1 MTELA
6 ESHWIIKRR
15 PWRSVSALHG
25 NTLFLRSEARILGK
39 LLTDQGF
46 MVDLNINDEWPR
58 LTDRPAIILA
68 WHKRR
73 SAMTMFTLKHDCKTL
88 IITPYSK

>member
-6 ESHWIIKRR
+6 ESCWTLERR
-15 PWRSVSALHG
+15 PWRSVSGPQG

-46 MVDLNINDEWPR
+46 IVDLNINDEWPR
-58 LTDRPAIILA
+58 GHGRPAIILA

-73 SAMTMFTLKHDCKTL
+73 SAMTMFALKHDCKTL